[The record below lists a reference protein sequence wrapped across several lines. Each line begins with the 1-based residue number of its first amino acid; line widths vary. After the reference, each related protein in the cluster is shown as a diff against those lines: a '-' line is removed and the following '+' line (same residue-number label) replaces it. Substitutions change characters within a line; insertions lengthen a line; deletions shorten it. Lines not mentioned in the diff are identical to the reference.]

1 MLNIEDFEKVY
12 NKELKKTTTNK
23 TKSNFYL
30 DMCHPLNL
38 QGQRLMRELNSAT
51 TIYDNEDTIASMNL
65 YSVEPPSPIVPDMD
79 LNFLY

>member
-23 TKSNFYL
+23 AKSNFYL

-38 QGQRLMRELNSAT
+38 QGRRLMKELNSVT

-65 YSVEPPSPIVPDMD
+65 YSIEPPSPIVPDMD
-79 LNFLY
+79 LNFPY